1 MRREDRQGV
10 GAAGTERAQYRLVH
24 GAALPQSAGTG
35 SVPGPAAVAV
45 LHLAAPPRLLRRHV
59 ARLFAAHAV
68 ALATS
73 EAPPT
78 RRPPPA
84 PRAPA
89 PPRVPAPAAART
101 APPAGD
107 GLPRLGAIPC
117 LFSGFRC
124 DLSRMVF
131 LASAKSAYL
140 EFVSARDFRCVWLE
154 EKKFKL
160 EF

>member
-45 LHLAAPPRLLRRHV
+45 LHLAAPPRLLRLHV

-101 APPAGD
+101 APPRGRAPEAGCHS
-107 GLPRLGAIPC
+107 LPVLRVSVRSQQNGISSISQVRLFGIC
-117 LFSGFRC
+117 FSAGF
-124 DLSRMVF
+124 
-131 LASAKSAYL
+131 
-140 EFVSARDFRCVWLE
+140 
-154 EKKFKL
+154 
-160 EF
+160 